1 MVLKSKGGKKCRSS
15 LSGKKKKQ
23 MMKHHRK
30 TNYKKKH
37 IQPIECSICY
47 NEVQDCSDNVVT
59 CGKSHH
65 PLCSNCKLKC
75 KECPMCRSHSIK
87 PPISQDIDIDIYSS
101 SCKHPSNSPAKMLS
115 VYGDCWLD
123 GSYKEIRR
131 DKNNYPVFQGIDS
144 PEVYIQK
151 GPHYYPQKHEG
162 LIQWLFTTKCENTY
176 SRHRTAWAFRQ
187 GKLIGKHTWEIGFQ
201 QPDDFDSKSEWIS
214 IPISISRI

>member
-1 MVLKSKGGKKCRSS
+1 
-15 LSGKKKKQ
+15 
-23 MMKHHRK
+23 MKHHRK

-37 IQPIECSICY
+37 IQPIECSVCY

-101 SCKHPSNSPAKMLS
+101 SCKHPSISPAKMIS
-115 VYGDCWLD
+115 VHGDCWLD

-131 DKNNYPVFQGIDS
+131 DKNNYPVFQGINS
-144 PEVYIQK
+144 TGVSSEVYIRK
-151 GPHYYPQKHEG
+151 GPLYYPQKHDG
-162 LIQWLFTTKCENTY
+162 LIEWYFTRKCEDIY
-176 SRHRTAWAFRQ
+176 SQNRKAWAFRQ
-187 GKLIGKHTWEIGFQ
+187 GKLIGKHKWKIGT
-201 QPDDFDSKSEWIS
+201 DDGWIY